1 MIRIALLATVLGACA
16 SQARPLVAEVQQG
29 PATGA
34 RPNRVLVLQATCGS
48 VEYRCPT
55 DFTHTV
61 DGIVRGGLEFAGYN
75 VVDSESLRLETRQ
88 RHEEQTTTHT
98 ATENHNTTHYHRDI
112 LPIGSRVDTD
122 GKSVTSSETD
132 VTILDGSGFDDLT
145 VDQKREV
152 LARAGSDAIV
162 SVRIVVGGTTG
173 IWQPNQNVEVMVKL
187 GVDDGDAMS
196 WATRC
201 TASSNEF
208 STVTAAL
215 EHAARCAIHGAP
227 IH

>member
-1 MIRIALLATVLGACA
+1 MIRISFLLATAACA
-16 SQARPLVAEVQQG
+16 AQPRPLVAEVQQG

-34 RPNRVLVLQATCGS
+34 HPNRVLVLQASCGS
-48 VEYRCPT
+48 VEYHCPS
-55 DFTHTV
+55 DFAHTV

-88 RHEEQTTTHT
+88 RHVEQTATTT
-98 ATENHNTTHYHRDI
+98 TTENHSTTHYHRDI
-112 LPIGSRVDTD
+112 LPIGSRVDSD
-122 GKSVTSSETD
+122 GTTSTQSDTD
-132 VTILDGSGFDDLT
+132 VTVLDGSGFEDLT
-145 VDQKREV
+145 VDQKRDV

-173 IWQPNQNVEVMVKL
+173 MWRPNQNVEVMVKL
-187 GVDDGDAMS
+187 GVDQGDAMS

-201 TASSNEF
+201 TASSNDF

-215 EHAARCAIHGAP
+215 ENAARCAIHGAP
-227 IH
+227 PH